1 MLKMVTRTCDIG
13 EGGSMDAILTDDN
26 IVDLAEVYKEFQKG
40 LRPWWDELCCF
51 VPSPGADIGF
61 EILPVMVLNAYNW
74 LGIDKLR
81 AIKMASLFRTI
92 NFANVIHLK
101 VQDVDE
107 GQKHDQMLQF
117 TILIGDYIFGR
128 VLKLL
133 LETQAESMLDQF
145 AAMIGT
151 INEGFVLKYHLEA
164 DMESYLIRTRGP
176 LYYNAFS
183 SAARMQGWDSDLV
196 AVYGNLGRNLGLA
209 LEMRYAY
216 NEPDR
221 GFWYLQQAQTLYVP
235 LNRDGLLVESE
246 WDDLVQAI
254 SR

>member
-1 MLKMVTRTCDIG
+1 
-13 EGGSMDAILTDDN
+13 MDAILTDDN
-26 IVDLAEVYKEFQKG
+26 IVDLAEVYKEFQEG
-40 LRPWWDELCCF
+40 LQPWWDELCCF
-51 VPSPGADIGF
+51 IPLPGGDSGF

-74 LGIDKLR
+74 LGVAKLR
-81 AIKMASLFRTI
+81 TIKMASLFRTI
-92 NFANVIHLK
+92 NFANLIHLK
-101 VQDVDE
+101 IQDVDE

-133 LETQAESMLDQF
+133 LDTQAENMLDQF
-145 AAMIGT
+145 AAMIET
-151 INEGFVLKYHLEA
+151 INEGFVLKYHSKA
-164 DMESYLIRTRGP
+164 DIESYLSRTRGP

-209 LEMRYAY
+209 LEMRYDY

-221 GFWYLQQAQTLYVP
+221 GYWYLQQAQSMYVQ
-235 LNRDGLLVESE
+235 LNRTGSLVIFE

-254 SR
+254 SG